1 MAGLEPINPVG
12 QPTTGLSPID
22 PLAGFGN
29 PRAIAIGNLDS
40 NPDEAAR
47 SLQLSKTTG
56 VPAPIINGDVENFTQ
71 KIKTQAT
78 GDLVGNNPHLSQY
91 VLSNPM
97 ASKVSSDDYAQ
108 LDTVSEATKKL
119 AQPGIF
125 ESIGKAAKE
134 GFDYQ
139 GQIDEANRL
148 YNFVD
153 SPAWRSAVFH
163 WLGPA
168 ARVGQTFNSAFNAA
182 LYGASAGISTAYE
195 KLGGQEAM
203 QEFDKQFL
211 GNTGRSYSPDSLMR
225 DLIPLGQVAM
235 AAPMTGIHPSLP
247 PEAQAIAQAV
257 DKAKPYL
264 IDGKPIPAGI
274 DPILDEAKKAESD
287 ADLDRL
293 KEAMK
298 EAQGSATRERAPEMF
313 RQFIAQH
320 TGESTVG
327 ISADAV
333 QKLYGDKVP
342 APDDGILGFV
352 PDMATQLLRSAA
364 TGADVQ
370 VPTADLLAHM
380 DPEVFKE
387 LEPSIRVKPDG
398 VTKDE
403 GKVSGEQGGVKA
415 SLEYEQP
422 QAKVQ
427 STEQIEGGTVH
438 KIVDGEGNPLATV
451 LATMGENGDLQVNS
465 IQRDAKEPAT
475 VGQSRAVLR
484 ALQEQYPEAK
494 TIGGQRVTGAR
505 EGKFGQQD
513 VSIPLPEPDP
523 VQTVRQGAG
532 LAPEQLFDKA
542 STIGMTQDQM
552 GRYQK
557 LIAAQQEA
565 DNEAALRRA
574 TAFERRTQTPE
585 WKANRQ
591 EMQGDVA
598 TEVTQ
603 TPRFMADQGIRRGDI
618 PKLDTDALTEEQAQ
632 ALPKAY
638 HKRGGESPDL
648 VARILGYDSGD
659 DMITDLAT
667 LSRDR
672 EATGLKPSE
681 YITKLISDETD
692 RRMEA
697 KYGKLDENV
706 IEAAKEQVLSETQLD
721 LLHAQLEDLAGGKLP
736 FTKDTLRTSMAQM
749 VADTKVGSISSDA
762 MLAAAGR
769 AGRAAEDALLK
780 GDPAE
785 AFRQRQRQY
794 AAVMHAKE
802 ALKIEKAQAQFDK
815 LAKTFQKREVPG
827 ALQEYT
833 NQIHDLLVRLGQPV
847 RRSIQDI
854 HESIDADGY
863 STEKGDYFSKFVNAK
878 ESSFRE
884 LHVPD
889 FLQSPD
895 FRKPV
900 DQLTADEFMQTHAA
914 LKALA
919 FNARDEMKVIR
930 AGEKADLA
938 ATRAEMVEKLK
949 SLGPAK
955 TYPID
960 RSPNAVAE
968 GLRSFGWSGI
978 QMETMFNRFDRD
990 DPMGVFNQTLV
1001 RTYTEAANYK
1011 DRLTKQFQ
1019 EKLNAIGRIPDMDK
1033 TVRNDLFIDP
1043 ITRVPFDMRRR
1054 NVLGILQNL
1063 GNDSNLRKLAQGY
1076 NLSPEVVK
1084 EWVLQHTTKEDWDRA
1099 QKIGDHFREVFD
1111 MANTMS
1117 HNISGV
1123 GIQRLALSPIET
1135 PHGTYDGWYH
1145 PISYDSLRPGESK
1158 KLIGPNA
1165 LEQDGYYRATT
1176 PQGYTKGRTGYVAPI
1191 ELNLDIVPVR
1201 MKQMIHDV
1209 AMRPAIIQLSKF
1221 FYDPAF
1227 KRAVIDHYG
1236 DHQAE
1241 MMIPF
1246 LRDIANSPNFRSK
1259 AEGILNGWMSSMMHN
1274 VIGTMIGLNPSTVMK
1289 HGPTALVNSL
1299 SQVGA
1304 VPWAKE
1310 FTGLLKSDPATGN
1323 SNWRM
1328 AMDKSDEL
1336 NRRMRNFQELI
1347 AGQGQELNLHSGS
1360 TASLFK
1366 DVRSVA
1372 QYMGSFPVGVSDLL
1386 SAVPTWL
1393 AEYKK
1398 AITNGE
1404 DEGQA
1409 KFLGD
1414 RAVRQAH
1421 GSSVITNKPEIARNS
1436 NAIASSFSQL
1446 YGFFSHIMQKQ
1457 YEIGWR
1463 TKDAFGLAKEGDIA
1477 GALAKTPKIL
1487 GMVFSYVI
1495 MPALIEETVSPYT
1508 NAEHDSWGKKAAK
1521 TLVTGLS
1528 SSVIGVRDIAY
1539 ALMNQRDPQGGVLSD
1554 TMKGFTDPIRDL
1566 ASGKVFT
1573 PTKAGDFLKHM
1584 TIAAGYAT
1592 GITNAQEG
1600 KAGEM
1605 VYNYFHN
1612 QEHPHGPWQWAVGLR
1627 YGKTKGHSTSFDD
1640 WLKSEVGK

>member
-125 ESIGKAAKE
+125 ESISKAAKE

-211 GNTGRSYSPDSLMR
+211 GNTGRSYSTDSLMR

-264 IDGKPIPAGI
+264 TDGKPIPVGI

-287 ADLDRL
+287 ADLDSL

-298 EAQGSATRERAPEMF
+298 EAQGSATRERAPDMF

-327 ISADAV
+327 ISAGAV

-342 APDDGILGFV
+342 QAGDNLLGFV
-352 PDMATQLLRSAA
+352 PDMASQLLRATA

-403 GKVSGEQGGVKA
+403 SKVSGEQGGVKA

-422 QAKVQ
+422 
-427 STEQIEGGTVH
+427 
-438 KIVDGEGNPLATV
+438 N
-451 LATMGENGDLQVNS
+451 
-465 IQRDAKEPAT
+465 
-475 VGQSRAVLR
+475 
-484 ALQEQYPEAK
+484 
-494 TIGGQRVTGAR
+494 
-505 EGKFGQQD
+505 
-513 VSIPLPEPDP
+513 P

-532 LAPEQLFDKA
+532 LVPEQLFDKA

-557 LIAAQQEA
+557 LIATQQEA

-585 WKANRQ
+585 WKANHQ
-591 EMQGDVA
+591 EMYGDVS

-736 FTKDTLRTSMAQM
+736 FTKDTLRASMAQM

-802 ALKIEKAQAQFDK
+802 ALKVEKAQAQFDK
-815 LAKTFQKREVPG
+815 LTKTFQKREVPG

-854 HESIDADGY
+854 AESTKADGY
-863 STEKGDYFSKFVNAK
+863 DSFGAFVDAK

-889 FLQSPD
+889 FLRDPNFHRPTKD
-895 FRKPV
+895 
-900 DQLTADEFMQTHAA
+900 LTADEFMQTHSA

-955 TYPID
+955 TYSID

-1299 SQVGA
+1299 SQVGV

-1310 FTGLLKSDPATGN
+1310 FTGLLKFDPATGN

-1347 AGQGQELNLHSGS
+1347 AGQGQELNLHSSS

-1398 AITNGE
+1398 AIANGE

-1421 GSSVITNKPEIARNS
+1421 GSSVITNKPEIARSS

-1463 TKDAFGLAKEGDIA
+1463 TKDAFGLAKEGDMA
-1477 GALAKTPKIL
+1477 EALAKTPKIL

-1521 TLVTGLS
+1521 TLITGLS

-1539 ALMNQRDPQGGVLSD
+1539 ALMNQRDPQGGILSD

-1573 PTKAGDFLKHM
+1573 PAKAGDFLKHL